1 MERQS
6 HVEQDRLFF
15 TLFGH
20 NSFQLLLIL
29 ILFVLIVLA
38 YQTRPSLSFLFAIEV
53 KPQGTSLK
61 IASLQQMNR
70 DRTLYKIESTV
81 LWRCHVAD

>member
-1 MERQS
+1 MS
-6 HVEQDRLFF
+6 NKTVFFF
-15 TLFGH
+15 TLFVH

-38 YQTRPSLSFLFAIEV
+38 YRTRPSLSFLFAIEV

-61 IASLQQMNR
+61 IASLQQMKSR
-70 DRTLYKIESTV
+70 PYSL
-81 LWRCHVAD
+81 

>member
-1 MERQS
+1 MS
-6 HVEQDRLFF
+6 NKTVFF

-29 ILFVLIVLA
+29 ISFVLIVLA
-38 YQTRPSLSFLFAIEV
+38 YRTRPSLSFLFAIEV

>member
-1 MERQS
+1 MS
-6 HVEQDRLFF
+6 NKTVFF

-29 ILFVLIVLA
+29 ILFILIVLA
-38 YQTRPSLSFLFAIEV
+38 YRTRPSLSFLFAIEV

-61 IASLQQMNR
+61 IASLQQMKSR
-70 DRTLYKIESTV
+70 QYSL
-81 LWRCHVAD
+81 